1 MSAYIVGMTGGIG
14 SGKSTI
20 SAMFADLGID
30 VIDADVEARALLAK
44 GGKLVGAVLEKF
56 GKSIETASGEIDR
69 AALRKI
75 VFSSDDARREL
86 EALTHPAVRESI
98 SAKVSAAK
106 SEYAIVVVP
115 LLFEKGY
122 EHIADR
128 VLCIDLDPD
137 EQVRRASQRDG
148 VSDESIRLILAAQM
162 QRADRVSRSDDVFYN
177 AGSDADKRAKVAVL
191 HDKYLMLARSRG

>member
-30 VIDADVEARALLAK
+30 IIDADAEARALLAK
-44 GGKLVGAVLEKF
+44 GGKLVSAVLEKF
-56 GKSIETASGEIDR
+56 GKDIESENGEIDR

-75 VFSSDDARREL
+75 VFSDDSARHDL
-86 EALTHPAVRESI
+86 EALTHPAVRKAITE
-98 SAKVSAAK
+98 KVAAAK

-122 EHIADR
+122 ETIADR
-128 VLCIDLDPD
+128 VLCIDLETE
-137 EQVRRASQRDG
+137 EQALRASMRDG
-148 VSDESIRLILAAQM
+148 ASVDSIRLIMAAQM
-162 QRADRVSRSDDVFYN
+162 PREGRVSRSDDVFYN
-177 AGSDADKRAKVAVL
+177 DGTDEEKRAKVAEL
-191 HDKYLMLARSRG
+191 HEKYLMLARSKR

>member
-30 VIDADVEARALLAK
+30 IIDADVEARALLAK

-56 GKSIETASGEIDR
+56 GKEIETASGEIDR

-75 VFSSDDARREL
+75 VFSNEESRREL
-86 EALTHPAVRESI
+86 ESLTHPAVRESI
-98 SAKVSAAK
+98 VAKVAAAK

-122 EHIADR
+122 ESIADR
-128 VLCIDLDPD
+128 VLCIDLETE
-137 EQVRRASQRDG
+137 EQALRASMRDG
-148 VSDESIRLILAAQM
+148 ASVESIRLIMAAQM
-162 QRADRVSRSDDVFYN
+162 PREGRVSRSDDVFYN
-177 AGSDADKRAKVAVL
+177 DGTDEEKRAKVAEL
-191 HDKYLMLARSRG
+191 HEKYLMLARSKR